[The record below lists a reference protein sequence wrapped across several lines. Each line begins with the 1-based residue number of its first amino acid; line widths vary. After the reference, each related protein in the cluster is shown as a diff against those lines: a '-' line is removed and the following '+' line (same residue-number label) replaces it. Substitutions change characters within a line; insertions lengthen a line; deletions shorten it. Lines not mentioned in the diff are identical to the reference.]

1 MADGSAGRDTV
12 AQEALHLA
20 DIRHRPA
27 VRVRRNDL
35 AVHAHFEYPTR
46 AGAKS
51 DLGQLGLKGREQL
64 LGEPGGAQEEL
75 TAGAVGNLDAGAG
88 QLGSKE

>member
-12 AQEALHLA
+12 AKEALHLA

-64 LGEPGGAQEEL
+64 LGEPGGA
-75 TAGAVGNLDAGAG
+75 
-88 QLGSKE
+88 

>member
-12 AQEALHLA
+12 AKEALHLA

-51 DLGQLGLKGREQL
+51 DLDNSDSKVESNSWASQAARKR
-64 LGEPGGAQEEL
+64 
-75 TAGAVGNLDAGAG
+75 NL
-88 QLGSKE
+88 QRVQ